1 MFRVLILARD
11 SDTALPLCVYLS
23 LLWGPSGTGFC
34 RGARARGIQ
43 GQCPGGPV
51 RSGQE
56 GLFRLPFDS
65 RAVSSCPFSL
75 PLSLPLS
82 LDFSHFRHSG
92 FSVHGSFLMYVL
104 VLHTHSDPFLAA
116 AISPAGT
123 LHHPRTILAP
133 CRVSFPFPLP
143 SPARSPL
150 SHLLQVFPP
159 RLPPFLC
166 SVFTPHPLLS
176 SHSILSC
183 PPLLSFTPSGN
194 ERPQS

>member
-43 GQCPGGPV
+43 GQCPGGLV

-75 PLSLPLS
+75 PLSLPLP
-82 LDFSHFRHSG
+82 LYFSHFRHSG

-133 CRVSFPFPLP
+133 CRVSFPFPF
-143 SPARSPL
+143 
-150 SHLLQVFPP
+150 HLLHAPHSPISCRSSLLGFLLLFVLY
-159 RLPPFLC
+159 LPH
-166 SVFTPHPLLS
+166 TLS
-176 SHSILSC
+176 
-183 PPLLSFTPSGN
+183 
-194 ERPQS
+194 